1 MKLGEQI
8 RMARLARRIGLRQ
21 LARDVG
27 RSSSMLSRIEAG
39 EVMPGVDLV
48 RSLASVLNLDADS
61 LFCAAGHVPPDLA
74 ARLTD
79 PTTCRAVRDL
89 LGKSA

>member
-1 MKLGEQI
+1 MTLGEQI
-8 RMARLARRIGLRQ
+8 RMARLSRRIGLRE

-39 EVMPGVDLV
+39 EVRPGVDLV
-48 RSLASVLNLDADS
+48 QRLAAVLGLDADA
-61 LFCAAGHVPPDLA
+61 LYCAAGHIPPDLA
-74 ARLTD
+74 ARLSD

-89 LGKSA
+89 LKSA